1 MARITGFE
9 PDPHRPGAVRV
20 LVDGRPFCTVHE
32 GAADAGLRVGGEWD
46 DRQQAVA
53 GQAADE
59 EAAWRAALRSLE
71 FRSFAVAELRRRL
84 RLKGHPP
91 AAVDYAVGRAQG
103 AGLLDDAA
111 YARQYVASRAA
122 RGRGPSRIRRDLQ
135 ALGVSREVIDPAL
148 AEQWPDQD
156 DALVIARELAER
168 RLRQLAAL
176 PVETRRR
183 RVLAYL
189 ARRGF
194 TGGRVSD
201 IVARALRG
209 KS

>member
-9 PDPHRPGAVRV
+9 PDPRRPGAVRV

-59 EAAWRAALRSLE
+59 EAAWRAALRSPE

-103 AGLLDDAA
+103 PGCSTTRPTPGSTWPRARPGGAGPP
-111 YARQYVASRAA
+111 ASAGTCRPW
-122 RGRGPSRIRRDLQ
+122 G
-135 ALGVSREVIDPAL
+135 
-148 AEQWPDQD
+148 
-156 DALVIARELAER
+156 
-168 RLRQLAAL
+168 
-176 PVETRRR
+176 
-183 RVLAYL
+183 
-189 ARRGF
+189 
-194 TGGRVSD
+194 
-201 IVARALRG
+201 
-209 KS
+209 

>member
-1 MARITGFE
+1 MARITGLE
-9 PDPHRPGAVRV
+9 PDPRRPGAVRV

-32 GAADAGLRVGGEWD
+32 GAAGAGLRIGGDWD
-46 DRQQAVA
+46 GQQQALA

-71 FRSFAVAELRRRL
+71 FRSFAVTELRRRL

-91 AAVDYAVGRAQG
+91 RAVDYAVARAQG

-111 YARQYVASRAA
+111 YARLYVASKAA
-122 RGRGPSRIRRDLQ
+122 RGRGPSRIRRDLL
-135 ALGVSREVIDPAL
+135 ALGVGRELIDQAL

-176 PVETRRR
+176 PPETRRR

-194 TGGRVSD
+194 TGSRVGD